1 MCVIEYKFTYHYV
14 LKEFWHLS
22 LQNIR
27 DDGVIENIAAID
39 AWKQQDV
46 DARTYIYSTIK
57 NEQQANLQGCTT
69 SHQMW
74 TRIQTE
80 YAELAAENGHL
91 LMAKF
96 FDYKF
101 QPGKRSL
108 FSLPFL
114 KDNMISPMYNRSN
127 HDVIHLIGST
137 NGSPTYRLTT
147 TDIWTTNHIKSSYV
161 SPNQL
166 LTLRISLG

>member
-1 MCVIEYKFTYHYV
+1 MCDRANITIIITDV
-14 LKEFWHLS
+14 LKGILINNF
-22 LQNIR
+22 QVIG
-27 DDGVIENIAAID
+27 DDGGIENIAEID

-57 NEQQANLQGCTT
+57 TEQQANLQGCTT

-96 FDYKF
+96 FYYKF
-101 QPGKRSL
+101 QPGR
-108 FSLPFL
+108 
-114 KDNMISPMYNRSN
+114 
-127 HDVIHLIGST
+127 
-137 NGSPTYRLTT
+137 
-147 TDIWTTNHIKSSYV
+147 
-161 SPNQL
+161 
-166 LTLRISLG
+166 